1 MDKKKKIILA
11 VVGLSVVGVAFY
23 MWKKSKQKQL
33 IETGAGTP
41 QSKISN
47 PNCMGGKA
55 SVGGGKGKLIS
66 VAGVFGSEGRK
77 KVADGK
83 TICW

>member
-1 MDKKKKIILA
+1 MDSKKKIILA
-11 VVGLSVVGVAFY
+11 VVGIGVVGVAFY

-47 PNCMGGKA
+47 PNCMGGKNKQ
-55 SVGGGKGKLIS
+55 VGALKL
-66 VAGVFGSEGRK
+66 AN